1 MKLQKLMYILI
12 GGLLFVSGNFI
23 PKIMYKDAAAQ
34 TTRYTTSRSSMSS
47 YEFYPSESGET
58 GFLLNKVTGTLQK
71 VDNSGDLTTYGM
83 TDGFLDG
90 RRFIDLWINIHENED
105 KR

>member
-23 PKIMYKDAAAQ
+23 PKIMYKDAA
-34 TTRYTTSRSSMSS
+34 
-47 YEFYPSESGET
+47 EFYPSESGET